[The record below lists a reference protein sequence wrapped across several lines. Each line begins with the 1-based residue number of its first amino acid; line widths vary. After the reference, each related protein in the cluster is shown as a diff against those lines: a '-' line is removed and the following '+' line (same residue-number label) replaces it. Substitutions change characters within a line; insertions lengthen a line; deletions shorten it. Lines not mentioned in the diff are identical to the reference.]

1 VAGLALPR
9 AFRRPRFHEKTG
21 FEMKRWTV
29 AVLLLCVA
37 PLVGCSSS
45 KESLIVKKKQ
55 DRKNLRVP
63 PPRNEPSAPRPVG
76 GG

>member
-1 VAGLALPR
+1 
-9 AFRRPRFHEKTG
+9 
-21 FEMKRWTV
+21 MKRWTV
-29 AVLLLCVA
+29 AVLFLCVA

-55 DRKNLRVP
+55 DRSRLRVP
-63 PPRNEPSAPRPVG
+63 EPRSAPSAPRPVG